1 MEQKLPMPSFDEIY
15 EAYHAI
21 LFRSAYLM
29 TGNRYDAEDVLQ
41 DTFLIAFTKGNQVRR
56 KESYK
61 AWLFR
66 ILTRL
71 VYQKQKESMREYPEE
86 EIAKVADGK
95 ETTAS
100 LQEEVSQ
107 RLDLQRYLLELKP
120 KEREVIVLFYYNDLS
135 IQEIASI
142 CRCSAG
148 TIKSRLFSGR
158 KALKA
163 KFVRTEVERLQ
174 KEMSLTE
181 AERLQKRESLI
192 EEEEPYVE
200 RSGT

>member
-1 MEQKLPMPSFDEIY
+1 MPSFDEIY
-15 EAYHAI
+15 EKYHAI

-66 ILTRL
+66 IMTNL
-71 VYQKQKESMREYPEE
+71 VYQRQKKLRREYPEE
-86 EIAKVADGK
+86 EIARVADGE
-95 ETTAS
+95 ETNVSAS
-100 LQEEVSQ
+100 LPFQEEVPQ

-120 KEREVIVLFYYNDLS
+120 KEREVLVLFYYNDLS
-135 IQEIASI
+135 IQEIAGI
-142 CRCSAG
+142 CRCSQG

-163 KFVRTEVERLQ
+163 KLARTED
-174 KEMSLTE
+174 
-181 AERLQKRESLI
+181 ARLQKRKSLT
-192 EEEEPYVE
+192 EEEEAYVE
-200 RSGT
+200 RSGI